1 MKKKYTLRLFLSLTS
16 SKTHQLTMKKLIL
29 SFLVILISG
38 INVIAQVEISA
49 DSLKKHVYIL
59 ASDSLEGRGI
69 STSSGM
75 KAAQYIAGY
84 FEEFGLETIGDSY
97 LHPFNTYLRTTNLV
111 GHNVIGLIEGSDPI
125 LKDEY
130 IVLGAHY
137 DHMSFYYNSKGE
149 KIIFNGA
156 DDNASGTSSVIELGR
171 ALKENSHSLK
181 RSVILIAFDGEES
194 GLIGSTKV
202 LKQDFF
208 PSEQIKLMMSID
220 MIGRYA
226 ESGHCVIGAMG
237 SFVGGNDILD
247 EVAKK
252 HQIKIKNTGK
262 KVSNR
267 TDSGPFG
274 NYGIP
279 ALYISSGIIGPYHK
293 PQDDAET
300 IDYDG
305 MKEITEL
312 LFDLTIKLSEQ
323 EKLEPSKYLIAQTK
337 NGGVPRLRYGLKAS
351 FGSSHHNYSDD
362 FYNGKN
368 KFSYEIGIM
377 TQLKITKNISLQPEV
392 LYSSLGSGFPDG
404 NFRTQSISTPV
415 NLVLATAMNQEMKSR
430 LFITAGAYYSYHFSG
445 KAGGESLDFEN
456 KFHQSETGLVYGIG
470 IEVFSIFASINFKHG
485 LSDLSKHSEM
495 KKMKSFATYFSLGYM
510 F

>member
-1 MKKKYTLRLFLSLTS
+1 MKKHILT
-16 SKTHQLTMKKLIL
+16 
-29 SFLVILISG
+29 FLVILISG

-49 DSLKKHVYIL
+49 DSLKKHVYVL
-59 ASDSLEGRGI
+59 ASDSLEGRGL

-75 KAAQYIAGY
+75 KAAQYIARY
-84 FEEFGLETIGDSY
+84 FEELGIETIGDSY
-97 LHPFNTYLRTTNLV
+97 LHPFNTYLSTTNLV

-137 DHMSFYYNSKGE
+137 DHVSFYYNSKGE

-156 DDNASGTSSVIELGR
+156 DDNASGTSGVIELGR
-171 ALKENSHSLK
+171 ALKENSHLLK

-194 GLIGSTKV
+194 GLIGSSKV
-202 LKQDFF
+202 LRQDFF
-208 PSEQIKLMMSID
+208 PSDQIKLMMSID
-220 MIGRYA
+220 MIGRYT
-226 ESGHCVIGAMG
+226 ESESFLFGAMG
-237 SFVGGNDILD
+237 SLVGGNEILE
-247 EVAKK
+247 EVAKN
-252 HQIKIKNTGK
+252 HQIKLKKSGK

-274 NYGIP
+274 DYGIP
-279 ALYISSGIIGPYHK
+279 SLYITSGIVGPYHK
-293 PQDDAET
+293 PEDDAET

-305 MKEITEL
+305 MKKISEL

-323 EKLEPSKYLIAQTK
+323 ETLEPSKYLVAQTK
-337 NGGVPRLRYGLKAS
+337 NGGVPRLRYGLKANI
-351 FGSSHHNYSDD
+351 GGSHHNYSDE
-362 FYNGKN
+362 FYNGKS

-404 NFRTQSISTPV
+404 NFRTQSISTPIS
-415 NLVLATAMNQEMKSR
+415 LVLATTMNQEMKTR
-430 LFITAGAYYSYHFSG
+430 LYINAGAYYSYHFSG
-445 KAGGESLDFEN
+445 KAAGESMDFEN
-456 KFHQSETGLVYGIG
+456 DFHQTETGLVYGIG
-470 IEVFSIFASINFKHG
+470 LEVFAIFASINFKHG
-485 LSDLSKHSEM
+485 LSDISKDPEM
-495 KKMKSFATYFSLGYM
+495 GKMRSFATYFSLGYM